1 MYGVYEEDGDE
12 HGERIKTQLVSLVG
26 QDGVR

>member
-1 MYGVYEEDGDE
+1 MHGVYEEDGDE
-12 HGERIKTQLVSLVG
+12 HGQRIKTQLVSLVG